1 LEAVFERRIKE
12 FAVEETIKIT
22 LFYSENLKD
31 FQVSQAKESPALRK
45 QGRANFLGADKETPF
60 PPQQK
65 EFVSNTTS
73 AQNKSF
79 QTFSIILPNLIHKSR
94 KKNLTR

>member
-1 LEAVFERRIKE
+1 MDKYPQKE
-12 FAVEETIKIT
+12 NIKIN

-31 FQVSQAKESPALRK
+31 FQVSETKESPALLS
-45 QGRANFLGADKETPF
+45 QGRANFLDASNGTSF

-79 QTFSIILPNLIHKSR
+79 QTFSIILPNLIHQS
-94 KKNLTR
+94 KKRDLKN